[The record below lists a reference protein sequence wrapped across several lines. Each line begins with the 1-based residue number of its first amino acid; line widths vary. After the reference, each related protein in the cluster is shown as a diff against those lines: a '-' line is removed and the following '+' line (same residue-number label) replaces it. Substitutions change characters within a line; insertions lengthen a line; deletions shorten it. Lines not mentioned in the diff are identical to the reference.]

1 MGGQKNMDML
11 SILSTAAVSPA
22 TGDQFPVIPLV
33 LIGGLAVIIA
43 VVSSIAASKNK
54 KDDE

>member
-1 MGGQKNMDML
+1 MDML
-11 SILSTAAVSPA
+11 SILSVAAVSPA

-33 LIGGLAVIIA
+33 LIAGLAIVIA
-43 VVSSIAASKNK
+43 VISSIVASKNK